1 MQCSRKITEDL
12 YYVGADDHRLAL
24 FENIHPIYHGVSY
37 NSYVLLDESTV
48 LFDTADWAV
57 GQSFLE
63 NVTAALGGRELDY
76 MIINHMEPDH
86 AATIGEIILR
96 WPKVKIVTTQKAMQM
111 MSQFGFD
118 AEGRAEI
125 VKDGDSKSFGKHNI
139 TFVMA
144 PMVHWPEV
152 MVSFD
157 TTDGILFSADAFG
170 SFKALDGKLYADEVK
185 FDAEWLDEAR
195 RYYTNIVGK
204 FGMQVSTLLN
214 KASKLD
220 IKMICPLH
228 GPIWRKDLGY
238 ILDKY
243 TKWASYTPEEKGL
256 MIVYASMYGHTE
268 NVAEALAAKLAD
280 KGYTNTRLYDVSS
293 THVSYLISDMFKYSH
308 IVLASVTYNL
318 GIFPPM
324 HSFLADMKALNLQK
338 RTAAILENGSWA
350 PTAAKQIRQ
359 ELSELKDMNIL
370 DVDTTIVSAAKDSD
384 NEKLDR
390 IVEELIKS
398 LNS

>member
-37 NSYVLLDESTV
+37 NSYVLLDKSTV

-243 TKWASYTPEEKGL
+243 TKWASYTPEEKGI

-370 DVDTTIVSAAKDSD
+370 DVDTTIFSAAKDSD

-390 IVEELIKS
+390 IVDELVKT
-398 LNS
+398 L

>member
-63 NVTAALGGRELDY
+63 NVTAALGGRSLDY

-118 AEGRAEI
+118 AEGRVEV

-390 IVEELIKS
+390 IVEELVKT
-398 LNS
+398 L

>member
-118 AEGRAEI
+118 AEGRVEV

-390 IVEELIKS
+390 IVEELVKT
-398 LNS
+398 L

>member
-118 AEGRAEI
+118 AEGRVEV

-390 IVEELIKS
+390 IVDELIKT
-398 LNS
+398 L

>member
-63 NVTAALGGRELDY
+63 NVTAALGGRSLDY

-390 IVEELIKS
+390 IVEELVKT
-398 LNS
+398 L